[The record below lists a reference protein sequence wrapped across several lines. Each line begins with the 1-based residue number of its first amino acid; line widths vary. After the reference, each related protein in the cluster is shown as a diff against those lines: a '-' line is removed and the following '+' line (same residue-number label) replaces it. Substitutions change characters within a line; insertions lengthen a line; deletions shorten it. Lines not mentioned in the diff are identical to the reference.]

1 MITRNI
7 RVCTYPLALAVAS
20 FSLAAQQDTQA
31 SRSSRALEEIVVTA
45 NKREQTINEVGLTIQ
60 SASGEALRNRGIS
73 DVGDLSKLVPG
84 FVATQSTF
92 ATPVYTLRGIG
103 LYDSTIGAAPAVAIY
118 ADEISRNFPMMSD
131 ALELDIER
139 VEVLKGPQGTLFG
152 QSSTGGAI
160 NYILNKPTDY
170 FDAGIDLSY
179 ERFEKTEMAGF
190 VSGPVADTLNARLA
204 VKTTQGGAWQKSISR
219 PHDENGDTNKTMG
232 RLSLDWKPTD
242 RVQIQ
247 TTVTAARDKSDT
259 QAPQYMGSFYNIYSA
274 DTLAAANLDP
284 ATQNPYGY
292 VNNELYALLV
302 TPGSPGYRP
311 DHVANQAIAAR
322 RLNGVDGLN
331 AFRPELAEGAAAILG
346 SEARTRR
353 NRDADWTPGF
363 LRGARNHYR
372 QGTIRADVE
381 LTEQT
386 MLTIVS
392 AYAKSKMDRTIDIDG
407 TTAQSLDIRAYGSIE
422 AFNQE
427 IRLSGSTDRT
437 NWIVGLNYD
446 YLKTAD
452 HGDYTTFDYIGN
464 DPLSWA
470 VTGLGPLQDFNNHFE
485 TSLKTYAAFAN
496 VEFEVTDKLSVSGG
510 IRYTEN
516 RQKATYCHND
526 PGGVNL
532 GANDIF
538 GTFSQLFGAPA
549 DFSVAPGECFALGPV
564 HTK

>member
-274 DTLAAANLDP
+274 DTLAAANLD
-284 ATQNPYGY
+284 
-292 VNNELYALLV
+292 L
-302 TPGSPGYRP
+302 
-311 DHVANQAIAAR
+311 
-322 RLNGVDGLN
+322 
-331 AFRPELAEGAAAILG
+331 
-346 SEARTRR
+346 
-353 NRDADWTPGF
+353 
-363 LRGARNHYR
+363 
-372 QGTIRADVE
+372 
-381 LTEQT
+381 
-386 MLTIVS
+386 
-392 AYAKSKMDRTIDIDG
+392 
-407 TTAQSLDIRAYGSIE
+407 
-422 AFNQE
+422 
-427 IRLSGSTDRT
+427 
-437 NWIVGLNYD
+437 
-446 YLKTAD
+446 
-452 HGDYTTFDYIGN
+452 
-464 DPLSWA
+464 
-470 VTGLGPLQDFNNHFE
+470 
-485 TSLKTYAAFAN
+485 
-496 VEFEVTDKLSVSGG
+496 
-510 IRYTEN
+510 
-516 RQKATYCHND
+516 
-526 PGGVNL
+526 
-532 GANDIF
+532 
-538 GTFSQLFGAPA
+538 
-549 DFSVAPGECFALGPV
+549 
-564 HTK
+564 